1 MIMALLDRLYGLNVV
16 SARVLNVLQPLVA
29 LGTRL
34 WVCDVFLRSGW
45 LKLTTWEST
54 LSLFESEY
62 RVPILPPHVAA
73 LLGTF
78 GELFFPILLMLGLA
92 GRVGAVGLFF
102 VNALAVVSYA
112 HVLLAD
118 GYEAAAAQHWL
129 WGFMLLMLSV
139 YGPGQISLDH
149 LLARSRRSH
158 DGLAA
163 APTIAY

>member
-1 MIMALLDRLYGLNVV
+1 MPLFNALYGLNVV
-16 SARVLNVLQPLVA
+16 SARVLNALQPLVA

-54 LSLFESEY
+54 VSLFESEY
-62 RVPILPPHVAA
+62 RVPLLPPYAA
-73 LLGTF
+73 AVLGTF
-78 GELFFPILLMLGLA
+78 GELFFPVLLLLGLA

-102 VNALAVVSYA
+102 VNALAVISYA

-118 GYEAAAAQHWL
+118 GYEAAVAQHWL

-139 YGPGQISLDH
+139 YGPGAISLDR
-149 LLARSRRSH
+149 LLARSRAPNGS
-158 DGLAA
+158 LATA
-163 APTIAY
+163 SSGAY